1 MEDLQDL
8 HGAERGAEA
17 RARCDLPTRRIL
29 AHRLIEWIAKASLEP
44 VDVDP
49 WRFLTRWADE
59 GAKVFLEPLY
69 RNLVDFAQQLVGR
82 IAPMVDGEE
91 HFHALLRDM
100 CKDGRLFPG
109 PPTPVI
115 EASGEENKNTPRAK
129 LPPRLRR
136 LVDANA

>member
-1 MEDLQDL
+1 MLLPYRAVQHFHTL
-8 HGAERGAEA
+8 LFALVA
-17 RARCDLPTRRIL
+17 RPGRVA
-29 AHRLIEWIAKASLEP
+29 LELGHQTCGESCS
-44 VDVDP
+44 DGL
-49 WRFLTRWADE
+49 FTRWADE

-136 LVDANA
+136 LVDAHA

>member
-1 MEDLQDL
+1 MWSSSTSAPPPPWPPPPPAAAAPSSSALY
-8 HGAERGAEA
+8 
-17 RARCDLPTRRIL
+17 
-29 AHRLIEWIAKASLEP
+29 
-44 VDVDP
+44 P